1 MSWSSRLKRISEWS
15 GRVIAWVALPM
26 VAIQFAIVVLRY
38 VFDIGWIWMQ
48 EGVLWMHAAAF
59 MLAAAYTLHHDEHVR
74 VDIFYRRLDRRGRT
88 LVDIAGTLLLLLP
101 MMAFLIIA
109 SWDYVSVSWSIREGS
124 REAGGLPFPSVPLLK
139 SLIPL
144 TAALVMLQGI
154 GNLLG
159 NLADLRSGDGMTD
172 EESEAPPG

>member
-1 MSWSSRLKRISEWS
+1 MSWASRLERISDWS
-15 GRVIAWVALPM
+15 GRIIAWVALPM

-48 EGVLWMHAAAF
+48 EGVLWMHAAVF
-59 MLAAAYTLHHDEHVR
+59 MLAAAYTLQHDEHVR
-74 VDIFYRRLDRRGRT
+74 VDIFYRELGLRGRT
-88 LVDIAGTLLLLLP
+88 IVNIAGTLLLLLP
-101 MMAFLIIA
+101 MMIFLIVA

-124 REAGGLPFPSVPLLK
+124 REAGGLPYPFVPLLK

-144 TAALVMLQGI
+144 TAALVMLQGL

-159 NLADLRSGDGMTD
+159 DIGRLRNGAGMADD
-172 EESEAPPG
+172 ETEAPRV